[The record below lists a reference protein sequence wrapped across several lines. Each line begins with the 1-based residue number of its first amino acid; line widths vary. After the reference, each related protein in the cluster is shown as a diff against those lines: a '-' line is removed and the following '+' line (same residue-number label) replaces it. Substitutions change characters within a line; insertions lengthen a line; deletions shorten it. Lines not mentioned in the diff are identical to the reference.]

1 MRGLVS
7 RFLHARGGNLATMAA
22 LVSPLFLAVAAFCVD
37 TSSLFLER
45 RQLQSM
51 ADFAAVAGAASLS
64 QANDA
69 VLRQLR
75 ANGLDP
81 VLMTGA
87 YDPSVVNGKTD
98 NKTRVWVEKG
108 NYFPDKNRAVENRF
122 VAGGTSPDAVRVRL
136 ARPGN
141 LYFGQAFINRPAL
154 GATGMAATKAEA
166 AFWIGSRLLSLN
178 TKESALNGLLGGLLN
193 TDINL
198 KLVDYNALA
207 ATDINL
213 LGFLDKL
220 ALSPKVN
227 LKAGT
232 YQQLLDTAVSV
243 GDVANVMA
251 QVITNN
257 PTAKAALELLGK
269 NAAALSTKLPL
280 GKLLGLGSLADV
292 SLQSGAGYNITAN
305 ALQVI
310 SAAIVLGGDHQIS
323 LKVPINLVVANV
335 AVDVA
340 IGEPAQKTPFFRVG
354 AAGSLV
360 RTAQIRLR
368 LNISVLGDNAL
379 GLNSLASVNLPIF
392 IDVASAEGELV
403 NISCPSGP
411 QSANV
416 GIGVRTGIV
425 GIYLGNLD
433 TGFGDFS
440 KKPSVSRKEIASILG
455 LDVLGLIKI
464 KLASIYARAEIPL
477 GDNQQRIV
485 NFSASDITSKKIQTV
500 HSSKLLT
507 SLTSA
512 LLNNIEITASV
523 DLLGLNLNITGV
535 VKALGGLLGPLSA
548 PLDSLLFG
556 LLDLLG
562 VKLGEA
568 DVQVTG
574 VLCQRAALTQ

>member
-7 RFLHARGGNLATMAA
+7 RFLRARGGNLATMAA
-22 LVSPLFLAVAAFCVD
+22 LVSPIFLAVAAFSVD

-108 NYFPDKNRAVENRF
+108 NYFPDKSRAVEKRF

-166 AFWIGSRLLSLN
+166 AFSIGSRLLSLN
-178 TKESALNGLLGGLLN
+178 TDQSVLNGLLGGLLG
-193 TDINL
+193 TTLNL

-220 ALSPKVN
+220 APKVG
-227 LKAGT
+227 LTAGT
-232 YQQLLDTAVSV
+232 YNQLLNTDVSV
-243 GDVANVMA
+243 GMLASVMA
-251 QVITNN
+251 EVTTSN
-257 PTAKAALELLGK
+257 PAAKAALTLLGK
-269 NAAALSTKLPL
+269 NAGALNTKLPV
-280 GKLLGLGSLADV
+280 GKLLGLGSIADA
-292 SLQSGAGYNITAN
+292 SLGSSNNYNITAN
-305 ALQVI
+305 VLQMI
-310 SAAIVLGGDHQIS
+310 TAAAMLGGNNQNKLGPGLS
-323 LKVPINLVVANV
+323 LPGVLTLKLDI
-335 AVDVA
+335 AV
-340 IGEPAQKTPFFRVG
+340 GEPAQKTPFFTVGGVG
-354 AAGSLV
+354 ALV
-360 RTAQIRLR
+360 RTAQIRL
-368 LNISVLGDNAL
+368 LLELEVGNNGIVSY
-379 GLNSLASVNLPIF
+379 LANVHVPIF
-392 IDVASAEGELV
+392 IDVASGEAELKS
-403 NISCPSGP
+403 ISCPQGP
-411 QSANV
+411 GSATV
-416 GIGVRTGIV
+416 KLGVKPGV
-425 GIYLGNLD
+425 AGVYLGD
-433 TGFGDFS
+433 TDIDLMKNFS
-440 KKPSVSRKEIASILG
+440 KTPTVKKTAIA
-455 LDVLGLIKI
+455 
-464 KLASIYARAEIPL
+464 
-477 GDNQQRIV
+477 
-485 NFSASDITSKKIQTV
+485 
-500 HSSKLLT
+500 
-507 SLTSA
+507 
-512 LLNNIEITASV
+512 
-523 DLLGLNLNITGV
+523 V
-535 VKALGGLLGPLSA
+535 VKLGPLDIA
-548 PLDSLLFG
+548 ELRGRVELPLGNPKQEIVTFTPADIAAKRIKTVGTNQLVGSLFVGLVKGLDLEVVLIGLLPLPLPLSGLTQLLGTLLTPLGPVVDGLLFG
-556 LLDLLG
+556 VLDMLG
-562 VKLGEA
+562 VKIGQA